1 MTGLPAVFL
10 NRTDYNMKIQF
21 LGGVQEVTGST
32 HVLSTATSRILRDA
46 GLFQGRRTESRE
58 KNKTVFD
65 NIGKLDAVVL
75 SHAHIDHCGNLP
87 SLIKHGYDGP
97 VYAQQATADLCTH
110 MLRDSA
116 HIQEIDAEYV
126 NRKLKKNN
134 EPPIEPLYS
143 DEDVEQTMKLFKGHT
158 YHEKIELT
166 PDISFTAYD
175 AGHILG
181 ASLHEFEIRE
191 NGRELKV
198 GYAFDLGRRN
208 LPIIR
213 DPEQLSDIDALVI
226 ESTYGNRYHRNILQ
240 TEDIL
245 AGVITRTYRRGGKVI
260 IPSFAL
266 SRSQEV
272 IRTLLE
278 MYHEDRIPRLPIYLD
293 SPLACHVTDVYLE
306 HRELYDQE
314 TIELIQEMKG
324 KLYEQY
330 VHTTRS
336 TADSKA
342 LNDDDRPMIIISASG
357 MCESGRILHH
367 LKNNVEDPKNTVI
380 IVGYQAQ
387 HTLGRRIVEREPE
400 IRIFG
405 TMYKMNAERVVLN
418 TYSGHADRNDLL
430 QFISHAGERCKTFIF
445 VHGEPKAISD
455 LAAAVGE
462 RRPGCRIET
471 PSRGDVIEF

>member
-1 MTGLPAVFL
+1 
-10 NRTDYNMKIQF
+10 
-21 LGGVQEVTGST
+21 
-32 HVLSTATSRILRDA
+32 
-46 GLFQGRRTESRE
+46 
-58 KNKTVFD
+58 
-65 NIGKLDAVVL
+65 
-75 SHAHIDHCGNLP
+75 
-87 SLIKHGYDGP
+87 
-97 VYAQQATADLCTH
+97 
-110 MLRDSA
+110 MLKDSA
-116 HIQEIDAEYV
+116 HIQSLDAEYV
-126 NRKLKKNN
+126 NRKLVKNG

-143 DEDVEQTMKLFKGHT
+143 QEDVDQTLKLIKGCT
-158 YHEKIELT
+158 YHERIELT
-166 PDISFTAYD
+166 PDMGVTSYD

-181 ASLHEFEIRE
+181 AALHVFDIRE
-191 NGRELKV
+191 HGRELKV

-213 DPEQLSDIDALVI
+213 DPEQLTDIDALVI

-245 AGVITRTYRRGGKVI
+245 AGVITRTYNRGGKII

-278 MYHEDRIPRLPIYLD
+278 MYHEERVPRMPIYLD
-293 SPLACHVTDVYLE
+293 SPLACHVTDVYLA
-306 HRELYDQE
+306 HRELYDKE
-314 TIELIQEMKG
+314 TLDLIEEMKDG
-324 KLYEQY
+324 LYQQY

-336 TADSKA
+336 TEESKA

-367 LKNNVEDPKNTVI
+367 LKNNVEDPKNTVL

-400 IRIFG
+400 IKVFG
-405 TMYKMNAERVVLN
+405 KLYQMNAERVVLN

-430 QFISHAGERCKTFIF
+430 RFIDTVGERCKTFIF
-445 VHGEPKAISD
+445 VHGEPKAIAD
-455 LAAAVGE
+455 LAEATAA
-462 RRPGCRIET
+462 RKPGCRIEA
-471 PSRGDVIEF
+471 PGPGDIIEL